1 MADKPAP
8 KDVDK
13 ALFRNAS
20 EETKRLQRQS
30 RKELRFKQRRR
41 YKELH
46 INVQED
52 SSTVSPN

>member
-41 YKELH
+41 YKEYYL
-46 INVQED
+46 NVEAPP
-52 SSTVSPN
+52 S